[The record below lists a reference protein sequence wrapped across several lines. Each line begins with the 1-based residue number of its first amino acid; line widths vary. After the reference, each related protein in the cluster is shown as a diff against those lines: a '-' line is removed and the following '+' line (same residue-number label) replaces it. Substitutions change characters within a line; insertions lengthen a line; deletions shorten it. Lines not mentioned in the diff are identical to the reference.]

1 MAAVTNSGWSNA
13 GTPARTRR
21 LVMALLNV
29 LAREWIAESGHVEQ
43 SEPGLKRRRYY
54 PPKRDRVIE
63 DAAMSREM
71 YRL

>member
-1 MAAVTNSGWSNA
+1 MAALTGSGN
-13 GTPARTRR
+13 PARARR
-21 LVMALLNV
+21 LVMTLLNV
-29 LAREWIAESGHVEQ
+29 FAREWIAESQ
-43 SEPGLKRRRYY
+43 RSEPGVKRRRYY

>member
-1 MAAVTNSGWSNA
+1 MT
-13 GTPARTRR
+13 
-21 LVMALLNV
+21 LLNV
-29 LAREWIAESGHVEQ
+29 FAREWIAESQ
-43 SEPGLKRRRYY
+43 RSEPGVKRRRYY